1 MTAPEVHRN
10 GAVAA
15 ARGALIVFDVDGT
28 LFEADRVTPE
38 AVRRVFSR
46 HGLPDPGLDA
56 VRRYLGRPVDEYEA
70 WVMSLCPPDR
80 AWQVLEETNTAEL
93 ELIETAGRLYPGV
106 PEMLAS
112 LQAAGHVMAVCSN
125 GPERYVAR
133 FLDAHGV
140 RPFMAA
146 VQARD
151 TRAVTKTDMA
161 AELLA
166 RYPQCR
172 PAFFV
177 GDREDD
183 MTAARANGMIPVG
196 VAYGGFGAEH
206 ELVGAAHRLR
216 DPRDLPALVDAYLM
230 VDSQRP

>member
-1 MTAPEVHRN
+1 MTDPEVYQN
-10 GAVAA
+10 GTVPA
-15 ARGALIVFDVDGT
+15 ARRVLIVFDVDGT

-56 VRRYLGRPVDEYEA
+56 VRQYLGRPVAEYED
-70 WVMSLCPPDR
+70 WVMSLCPPDQAR
-80 AWQVLEETNTAEL
+80 QVLEETNTAEL

-112 LQAAGHVMAVCSN
+112 LLAAGHVMAVCSN
-125 GPERYVAR
+125 GPGRYVAR

-146 VQARD
+146 VQTRD

-166 RYPQCR
+166 RFPQFR
-172 PAFFV
+172 PAFFL

-206 ELVGAAHRLR
+206 ELAGAAHRLR
-216 DPRDLPALVDAYLM
+216 DPRELPALVAKYLK
-230 VDSQRP
+230 